1 MEHIIF
7 YTQPN
12 CNLCDDAKFQ
22 ISFAQ
27 EDIDIKVT
35 EVNIQQDDK
44 LNELYC
50 LSVPVLIDKDT
61 GATIQEGNVD
71 FVTIIDYFQ
80 SKYK

>member
-50 LSVPVLIDKDT
+50 LSVPVLIDKET

>member
-22 ISFAQ
+22 ISFAK

>member
-1 MEHIIF
+1 MGHIIF

-12 CNLCDDAKFQ
+12 CSLCDDAKLQ

-27 EDIDIKVT
+27 EDINIKET
-35 EVNIQQDDK
+35 EVNIKQDDV

-61 GATIQEGNVD
+61 GVTIQEGNID
-71 FVTIIDYFQ
+71 FVTIINFFQ
-80 SKYK
+80 SKYE

>member
-7 YTQPN
+7 YTQLN

-22 ISFAQ
+22 ISFAK

>member
-27 EDIDIKVT
+27 EDIDINVT

>member
-22 ISFAQ
+22 ISFAK

-44 LNELYC
+44 FNELYC